1 MFSRTIVLNGRPAS
15 ISVADEAHQ
24 LLYALREQ
32 LGQQGPKFGCGV
44 AQCGACTVIVD
55 GVPIRSCVARVDSVP
70 EGATVRTLDGL
81 ADRSV
86 EGEVEL
92 HTIQKTFIEE
102 QAAQCAFCINGMVM
116 GSLAWIEAR
125 HAAGNMAVPTR
136 EEVADYLSGATSEST
151 FNYLCRCG
159 AHNRIID
166 AVRSAAK
173 RMAS

>member
-1 MFSRTIVLNGRPAS
+1 MFSRSIVLNGRPAS

-44 AQCGACTVIVD
+44 AQCGSCTVIVN
-55 GVPIRSCVARVDSVP
+55 GVAVRSCVARVDSVP

-81 ADRSV
+81 AQVVDD
-86 EGEVEL
+86 EVTL
-92 HTIQKTFIEE
+92 HPLQQTFIEE

-116 GSLAWIEAR
+116 GSLAWLEAR
-125 HAAGNMAVPTR
+125 HAAGNTAVPSR
-136 EEVADYLSGATSEST
+136 AEVADYLSGATSEST

-166 AVRSAAK
+166 AVRSAAG
-173 RMAS
+173 RMA